1 DYIINSDVIISLGV
15 SWDEVNTAGFT
26 FYVPTQNCYQFY
38 DTYSLIEEEK
48 IYGVS
53 LLDMPNALL
62 ALYYIYPHNI
72 ALLPQKIVPT
82 DWQGLIKIDS
92 I

>member
-1 DYIINSDVIISLGV
+1 MKLIQRDLPS
-15 SWDEVNTAGFT
+15 T
-26 FYVPTQNCYQFY
+26 FYTQNCYQFY

-62 ALYYIYPHNI
+62 AP
-72 ALLPQKIVPT
+72 
-82 DWQGLIKIDS
+82 
-92 I
+92 